1 VINKITNILKSL
13 FYILSSK
20 AFLLW
25 LIGGWLLYYVCS
37 AIWIDEAFAF
47 FVSGVKKNIIVQI
60 PFVLFLICGY
70 LNLIRILKDKFKN
83 SKLGFISWF
92 MLSIGV
98 MLYFSGFFLS
108 MTVRQS
114 DNRLV
119 GVGDV
124 VRFPWSAESYRISEV
139 TLGLKDHFRKS
150 GFSGLLD
157 SEPQITITDSSS
169 NAYEVGAYPPA
180 RIGGTYSH
188 ILNFG
193 LAPGIRF
200 YKNDMLITEG
210 YMALRLFPPGKSDFF
225 ELQPHPYRF
234 LVNLAP
240 ELTDHG
246 GHHPEPVFDLNDPV
260 YSTRVFSGEKIVA
273 EGNSGESINFDE
285 FGLQFSKH
293 IYWIQLESAK
303 DPGVPVMKFGIF
315 IFIFGVPIY
324 LLRLVISVLSLRT

>member
-1 VINKITNILKSL
+1 MINKITNILKSL
-13 FYILSSK
+13 FHILSSK

-25 LIGGWLLYYVCS
+25 LIGGWLLYYVAS

-47 FVSGVKKNIIVQI
+47 FVSGVKENIIVQI

-70 LNLIRILKDKFKN
+70 LNLIRVLKDKFKD
-83 SKLGFISWF
+83 SRLGFIAWF

-108 MTVRQS
+108 MTMRQS

-119 GVGDV
+119 GEGDV
-124 VRFPWSAESYRISEV
+124 VRFPWSAESFHISSIKP
-139 TLGLKDHFRKS
+139 GLKDRFRKS
-150 GFSGLLD
+150 DISDLLD

-169 NAYEVGAYPPA
+169 NAYEIGAYPP
-180 RIGGTYSH
+180 GKMGSTYSH

-193 LAPGIRF
+193 IAPGIRF
-200 YKNDMLITEG
+200 YKNNILLNEG

-240 ELTDHG
+240 ELTDNSR
-246 GHHPEPVFDLNDPV
+246 HHPEPVFNLINPV

-285 FGLQFSKH
+285 FGLQFFKH
-293 IYWIQLESAK
+293 KYWIQLESAK
-303 DPGVPVMKFGIF
+303 DPGIPVMKFGIF
-315 IFIFGVPIY
+315 IFVFGIPIY
-324 LLRLVISVLSLRT
+324 LLRLVISVLSFRN